1 MNRQLIPGAPGNEFV
16 PNGHGGMVE
25 VNSYYAARYK
35 EITRLEDMLTS
46 GVGPTGVTLDER
58 AKSSISRQL
67 EFLEDSLKHDR
78 GPRKRQL
85 VPSNTGNTG
94 STGAPATAEA
104 VQRQIEKLENILE
117 LGVGPSG
124 VPVDED
130 IKAAVLE
137 EIDYMMKQIV
147 EIRMYESQLDAMND
161 KRQLRH
167 LPFPVNTDSAM
178 EELGL
183 GKERYRYRAES

>member
-1 MNRQLIPGAPGNEFV
+1 
-16 PNGHGGMVE
+16 MVE

-67 EFLEDSLKHDR
+67 EFLEDSLKHNR

-85 VPSNTGNTG
+85 VPSNSGT
-94 STGAPATAEA
+94 TGAPVSAEA

-183 GKERYRYRAES
+183 GEERYRYRAES